1 MQTALHFIVKLL
13 IAISLYIFLLL
24 PGSSAEEL
32 EYGES
37 GEENYKTY
45 LTQTLPKNLLLGAS
59 NTFRGWNLA
68 ILGTATGASLLLS
81 QTDADREIQDSL
93 NNSLG
98 KFGDIGDIGG
108 NALTLAGINTALFL
122 IGSSSG
128 DEKLIETAKA
138 LFEAN
143 ILTAFST
150 SVLKLTV
157 GRERPDG
164 SGTRFTSSFP
174 SGHTSGSFALAA
186 TVDSMYG
193 HKIGIPLYA
202 FAGFVGLSRISDNK
216 HFLSDVLFGA
226 VLGTAIGRGVAKV
239 HKNKK
244 GNRFTVLPFTDG
256 QSSGLMFTISW

>member
-1 MQTALHFIVKLL
+1 MQAASQFLIKSPVVIVLFTL
-13 IAISLYIFLLL
+13 VCGAGL
-24 PGSSAEEL
+24 SASEL
-32 EYGES
+32 ETVVA

-45 LTQTLPKNLLLGAS
+45 FTKSLPKNLLLGAQ

-68 ILGTATGASLLLS
+68 ILGTGTGASILLS
-81 QTDADREIQDSL
+81 QTNADRELQYSL
-93 NNSLG
+93 NNSIG

-122 IGSSSG
+122 IGSSSQ
-128 DEKLIETAKA
+128 DEKLIQTAKA
-138 LFEAN
+138 LLEAN

-150 SVLKLTV
+150 SVLKLSI

-186 TVDSMYG
+186 TIDSMYG

-202 FAGFVGLSRISDNK
+202 FVGFVGLSRISDNK
-216 HFLSDVLFGA
+216 HFMSDVLFGA
-226 VLGTAIGRGVAKV
+226 ALGTAIGRGVAKV
-239 HKNKK
+239 HKNEKRD
-244 GNRFTVLPFTDG
+244 RFTVMPFSDG
-256 QSSGLMFTISW
+256 RSSGVMLTLSW